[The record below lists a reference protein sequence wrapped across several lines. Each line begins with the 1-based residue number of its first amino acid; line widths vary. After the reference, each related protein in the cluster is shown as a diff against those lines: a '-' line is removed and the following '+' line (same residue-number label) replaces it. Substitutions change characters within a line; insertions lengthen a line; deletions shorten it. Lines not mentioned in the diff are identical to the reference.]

1 MKKFTFEEKRI
12 YIAEIE
18 YNNQQ
23 TSAVYVFNAYQERF
37 PEDGLKYDYEFIN
50 CGLSVCRIYRET
62 CFDFVEK

>member
-1 MKKFTFEEKRI
+1 MKKYIFEERRI

-23 TSAVYVFNAYQERF
+23 TSAILVFNAYKERF
-37 PEDGLKYDYEFIN
+37 PEEGLKYDYEIVEG
-50 CGLSVCRIYRET
+50 CVSVCRVYKES